1 MKIYPPQKNTP
12 GAAGAAGAAGAG
24 GAAGAAGAG
33 AENYF
38 FLGAKPLEARGEA
51 ASSV

>member
-38 FLGAKPLEARGEA
+38 FSRGKA
-51 ASSV
+51 PRG